1 MTTYNTGNPLGSPAV
16 KDLYDNAENFDRALN
31 DPIAVNW
38 TDRLGKVRL
47 SWTGMDRQFR
57 GFLDA
62 SSEAFQQ
69 FLISSGYEDIGD
81 YAPGLQITSRNQIF
95 RKDGELYRAG
105 AALDLPYTTSGD
117 WGTEGASFVSVGDA
131 ALRQELSYRLPVDV
145 LVHGAVGDGTTIND
159 AAFQSAELAS
169 DVIYVPEGEY
179 RLSTPMALGYT
190 AAYYGPGVLKFDNA
204 EWWRRGGSSGSPSVQ
219 ERYTLFYEYEGAP
232 GPAPADNGI
241 SITFDGVA
249 QPITWLDKFTVLAPG
264 STTSTAVIINILNG
278 RLRLGPTP
286 EQVRSYNAFG
296 SGGHHVQPS
305 LPSPTTTPVPGMNN
319 VSDGPR
325 TLMNLRYG
333 ANNTGYGSRVLTSL
347 EDGENNTGMG
357 FQVLYRA
364 KGSGNSA
371 FGSIALEWLTTG
383 NDNSAFGLG
392 AGGGVTTGSGNSF
405 FGVEAGA
412 EAQAISNN
420 CAFGQR
426 ALGNGGPLATYQN
439 CVAMGTFAMD
449 FNKASSSTG
458 IGYRS
463 LNGELSGGTTGEGN
477 TALGA
482 FTGRFIRA
490 GAGNLL
496 AGVAAGIQL
505 RDGSNNTLLGY
516 ESGNALTN
524 NSEITAGGYQALK
537 VLTTGIR
544 CTAFG
549 TYSQMTNVAGDG
561 NTTVGWSTMKTGT
574 GANNTV
580 IGARGLETATTSG
593 NVTTLGAEAGHLLS
607 TGSAHVLG
615 GYRAG
620 RSLTTG
626 NDSVALGADAL
637 QFETTG
643 SQSTAIGRRALRLLQ
658 DGTNHLGISNA
669 TGLGFDAAVSGSN
682 QVQLGNSA
690 TTTYVYG
697 TVQSRSDQRDKSD
710 IRGTVL
716 GLEFIKSLRPVDYR
730 WDMRE
735 DYTQEY
741 EEEVTT
747 NADGQRIFEK
757 RTRRIPK
764 DGSKKR
770 ERYHHGLI
778 AQEVKEV
785 ADRLGVDF
793 GGFQDHTVNGGCDVQ
808 SLGYDEFIAPLI
820 RAVQQLAAT
829 NEALMERVAVLEARP

>member
-1 MTTYNTGNPLGSPAV
+1 MAVASYILPRFKAIDDYGRPMVGAKLYTYQNKTTTPAPTYQDAQQSAANTNPIV
-16 KDLYDNAENFDRALN
+16 
-31 DPIAVNW
+31 
-38 TDRLGKVRL
+38 
-47 SWTGMDRQFR
+47 
-57 GFLDA
+57 LDA
-62 SSEAFQQ
+62 SGEAIIYLLVDQVYTFV
-69 FLISSGYEDIGD
+69 LRDANDASVWTSDDVKAVASAGDLASGE
-81 YAPGLQITSRNQIF
+81 
-95 RKDGELYRAG
+95 G
-105 AALDLPYTTSGD
+105 AANVGFRQLGSGAVD
-117 WGTEGASFVSVGDA
+117 RTALEKMREEVSVLDFGAIADGSTLNDDA
-131 ALRQELSYRLPVDV
+131 FIKAAAAAGGPV
-145 LVHGAVGDGTTIND
+145 L
-159 AAFQSAELAS
+159 
-169 DVIYVPEGEY
+169 VPEGEY

-204 EWWRRGGSSGSPSVQ
+204 EWWRRGGSSGSPSVP
-219 ERYTLFYEYEGAP
+219 ERYTLFYEYTNQ
-232 GPAPADNGI
+232 ADV
-241 SITFDGVA
+241 SVTFDGVTQA
-249 QPITWLDKFTVLAPG
+249 ISFIDTYTVLAPG

-286 EQVRSYNAFG
+286 EQVRSYNAFAN
-296 SGGHHVQPS
+296 GGHHVQPS

-319 VSDGPR
+319 VGGGPR
-325 TLMNLRYG
+325 TCQNIKLG

-449 FNKASSSTG
+449 FNQASSSTG

-537 VLTTGIR
+537 ALTTGIR

-580 IGARGLETATTSG
+580 IGARGLETATTAG

-620 RSLTTG
+620 RSLSTG
-626 NDSVALGADAL
+626 NDDVAFGADAL

-643 SQSTAIGRRALRLLQ
+643 SQSTAVGRRSLRLLQ
-658 DGTNHLGISNA
+658 DGTNHVGVNNA
-669 TGLGFDAAVSGSN
+669 TGVGFDAAVSGSN

-697 TVQSRSDQRDKSD
+697 TVQNRSDRRDKSD
-710 IRGTVL
+710 IQDTAL
-716 GLEFIKSLRPVDYR
+716 GLDFIKALRPVDYR

-735 DYTQEY
+735 DYTEEY
-741 EEEVTT
+741 QQQVGTENGEPV
-747 NADGQRIFEK
+747 FET
-757 RTRRIPK
+757 RTRRTTK

-770 ERYHHGLI
+770 LRFHHGFI
-778 AQEVKEV
+778 SQEVKEV

-820 RAVQQLAAT
+820 RAVQQLSAK
-829 NEALMERVAVLEARP
+829 NEALESRLAELERRA